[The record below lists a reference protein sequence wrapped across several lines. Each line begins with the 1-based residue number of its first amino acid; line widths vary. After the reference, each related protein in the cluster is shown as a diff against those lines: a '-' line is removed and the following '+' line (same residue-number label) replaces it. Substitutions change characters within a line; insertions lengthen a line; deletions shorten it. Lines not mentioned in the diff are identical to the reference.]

1 MSSNVIKQIKELLN
15 ATAKA
20 YDNVLRNDCAGK
32 NEKDVKRAI
41 LATYK
46 DLLGKFSFKGDIVA
60 GARSSVGEGDATD
73 YIIKKGDA
81 IILDLLPMKS
91 GVCSDVTR
99 TFFVGNPSSEQ
110 RQVYDIVKN
119 ALISTEKI
127 LKAGVKACDIYAYA
141 RENLKPYE
149 DTFFHHA
156 GHRIGKRRLIQPQ
169 FLLDKTAK
177 LKAGDIV
184 TLEPAIYIKGKF
196 GVRLENDYL
205 ITESGCK
212 KLFDYPLDIEKFIIK
227 GERI

>member
-1 MSSNVIKQIKELLN
+1 MKMLKYILY
-15 ATAKA
+15 ATAEIYNA
-20 YDNVLRNDCAGK
+20 VLKENLSGK
-32 NEKDVKRAI
+32 TEKYIKRVI
-41 LATYK
+41 LSAYK
-46 DLLGKFSFKGDIVA
+46 DRLGKFSFKGDIVA
-60 GARSSVGEGDATD
+60 GVRSAVGEGDATD

-99 TFFVGNPSSEQ
+99 TFFVGEPTAEQ
-110 RQVYDIVKN
+110 TEVYNIVKN
-119 ALISTEKI
+119 SLLDTEKI
-127 LKAGVKACDIYAYA
+127 LKAGVRACDIYEYA
-141 RENLKPYE
+141 REKLKPYE

-169 FLLDKTAK
+169 FLPDKTAK

-205 ITESGCK
+205 ITESGYE
-212 KLFDYPLDIEKFIIK
+212 KLFDYPLDIENFIRK
-227 GERI
+227 GEEI